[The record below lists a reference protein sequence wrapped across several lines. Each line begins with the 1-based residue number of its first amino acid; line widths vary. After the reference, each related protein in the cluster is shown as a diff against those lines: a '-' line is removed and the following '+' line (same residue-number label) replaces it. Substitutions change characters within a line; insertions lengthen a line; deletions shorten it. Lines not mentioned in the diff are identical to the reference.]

1 MPGLDGLSGASANL
15 PILLG
20 VLCVCLTTHR
30 ESPAAP
36 PQQKQTEEAAALLKE
51 GKTVEAAEL
60 FIRVRRSHGE
70 YQWHTP
76 AAEGLLKC
84 AEALRKGK
92 TDESALLLPSVLLY
106 AKEYH
111 TALEAGL
118 GIQDDQGEPDARA
131 LALYESGEAAR
142 VLCRWDDALHCFHR
156 ASKTPKDPKDVL
168 ALRAKREMAFCHEA
182 KGEYAKAA
190 QLYEGILANFPGK
203 EQSRHLGYV
212 RHRLAMIEK
221 YRKETPASPRARRVS
236 HLPMSVHSLAVG
248 PDGKVYGG
256 GCRDAMLYVYDP
268 SSQEMKSLG
277 RPVYDKDG
285 YKVRALT
292 TGPDGVIYGGTM
304 GFYRGHLFAYDP
316 KRDWNPGTEKTSNP
330 RDLGRIPEGQIGVLA
345 VAAAEDGRVYA
356 GSIDDSYT
364 LGGEP
369 HAGALFYWD
378 PQSEKIVKLG
388 DEALFPPEGLRCPYA
403 LCIGPQGDVYC
414 GGGGN
419 LLLVYAPEARRF
431 FTRSLPT
438 PGTPRRRAPLF
449 KRVSYVNSLAVGPD
463 RRIYGGTMY
472 DYHLFVYD
480 PAKDLITDLGR
491 QVDQGLSS
499 YHPGLGAGKGGRLY
513 ASSSWQFYEHDPRS
527 GESTILGVL
536 DRAEGM
542 VTFLAAS
549 PLGGAYA
556 ACYTSHLSKGPGE
569 RRVPSALYHLLPR

>member
-1 MPGLDGLSGASANL
+1 MPELRGMSRLGPRLGGLLFT
-15 PILLG
+15 
-20 VLCVCLTTHR
+20 LTLWHTVTTGT
-30 ESPAAP
+30 AAP

-51 GKTVEAAEL
+51 GKVAEAAKL
-60 FIRVRRSHGE
+60 YIKARRPPGE

-76 AAEGLLKC
+76 AAEGLLEC
-84 AEALRKGK
+84 AEALKKDKSG
-92 TDESALLLPSVLLY
+92 ESLLLLPSVLLY
-106 AKEYH
+106 AKEYRA
-111 TALEAGL
+111 ALEAGKR
-118 GIQDDQGEPDARA
+118 IQDDQEEPDARA
-131 LALYESGEAAR
+131 LALYETGEAAR
-142 VLCRWDDALHCFHR
+142 VLCRWDDALQCFHR
-156 ASKTPKDPKDVL
+156 ASKAPKDPKGVL
-168 ALRAKREMAFCHEA
+168 ALRATREMAFCHEA
-182 KGEYAKAA
+182 KGEHAEAA

-221 YRKETPASPRARRVS
+221 YHKERPASFRARRVS
-236 HLPMSVHSLAVG
+236 HFPMSVHSLAVG
-248 PDGKVYGG
+248 PDGKAYGG
-256 GCRDAMLYVYDP
+256 GCWDAMLYVYDP
-268 SSQEMKSLG
+268 ATREMKALG

-292 TGPDGVIYGGTM
+292 TGPDGIIYGGTM

-345 VAAAEDGRVYA
+345 VAAAENGRVYA

-364 LGGEP
+364 LGTER

-378 PQSEKIVKLG
+378 PQSQEIVKLG
-388 DEALFPPEGLRCPYA
+388 DEKLFPPEDLRSPYA
-403 LCIGPQGDVYC
+403 MCIGPKGEVYS
-414 GGGGN
+414 GGGRN
-419 LLLVYAPEARRF
+419 LLLVYVPDVHRF

-438 PGTPRRRAPLF
+438 PGTPRGRVPLYQ
-449 KRVSYVNSLAVGPD
+449 RVSHVNSLAVGED
-463 RRIYGGTMY
+463 GRIYGGTMY

-480 PAKDLITDLGR
+480 PVKDTMADLGR

-513 ASSSWQFYEHDPRS
+513 ASSSWQFYEYDPRS
-527 GESTILGVL
+527 SESTVLGVL
-536 DRAEGM
+536 ERAEGM

-556 ACYTSHLSKGPGE
+556 ACYTSHLSKARGE